1 MNRWD
6 SFFFKVAAAAAE
18 QSLCL
23 NRQIGAV
30 LVRNKRIIAT
40 GYNGPPEGVPP
51 CINRFDTDP
60 AFAKEYRRQQQSDEI
75 MEELC
80 PRRILGLGHGKGRE
94 WCPATHAEVNA
105 VVNAAR
111 MGVSSEGA
119 SLYLTCGLPCKNCLS
134 VIINSGITEV
144 VCTSFEAH
152 DDLTNWILTFSKLR
166 VRTY

>member
-6 SFFFKVAAAAAE
+6 VFFYKIANAAAE

-23 NRQIGAV
+23 NRKIGAV

-40 GYNGPPEGVPP
+40 GYNGPPEGIPP
-51 CINRFDTDP
+51 CSIRPKTDP
-60 AFAKEYRRQQQSDEI
+60 RFAAVVDMI
-75 MEELC
+75 WTGEEC
-80 PRRILGLGHGKGRE
+80 PRRAIGLTHGEGRE

-111 MGVSSEGA
+111 QGVSSEGA

-134 VIINSGITEV
+134 VIINAGIAEV
-144 VCTSFEAH
+144 VCTSYEEH
-152 DDLTNWILTFSKLR
+152 DVLTKWILTFSKLKI
-166 VRTY
+166 RTYE